1 MAFLPERIRY
11 GLSDEAYLA
20 RMDPEAREAAA
31 ARKVWC
37 QLCQIELAVGSLTSH
52 IKSQHNVRHCYF
64 GEAVCPVASQSYKT
78 RYMPAAGK
86 WLCSVP
92 NCKGGRGRVQ
102 Q

>member
-1 MAFLPERIRY
+1 M
-11 GLSDEAYLA
+11 
-20 RMDPEAREAAA
+20 
-31 ARKVWC
+31 
-37 QLCQIELAVGSLTSH
+37 TSH